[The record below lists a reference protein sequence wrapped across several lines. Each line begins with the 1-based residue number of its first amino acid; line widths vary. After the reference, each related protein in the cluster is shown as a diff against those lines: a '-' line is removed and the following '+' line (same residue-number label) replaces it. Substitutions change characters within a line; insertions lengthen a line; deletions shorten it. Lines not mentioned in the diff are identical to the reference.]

1 MNAPGT
7 QFCGSKTTRGSLLES
22 FMFIITKLEIHVLIL
37 PDSGLGTMTPR
48 STTSAPSGSSV
59 TSSTSSTCCTFSA
72 CIKKGLG
79 LFDLITFDRPLPWQS
94 HRIVMLFSLMV
105 NYINSEF
112 PDSKVHGANLGPTSG
127 RQNPGGPYVGHMNL
141 AIWVGQLG
149 GYTSASKT
157 IKFG

>member
-22 FMFIITKLEIHVLIL
+22 FMFTITKLEIHVLIL

-59 TSSTSSTCCTFSA
+59 TSSTCCTFSA
-72 CIKKGLG
+72 CIKKGLS
-79 LFDLITFDRPLPWQS
+79 LFDLITLNQPLPWQS
-94 HRIVMLFSLMV
+94 HRIVMLFFLMV

-141 AIWVGQLG
+141 AKWVGQLG